1 MTGEF
6 LSFSIF
12 PQFSPSLFHDTFGS
26 NLFSRSIAITYE
38 KPFSFSDEAINVKL
52 PYTEGVPTAGG
63 LRDGQPITLTLAIE
77 GFKFTKINSKWYQH
91 LWYSDHQPNQQ
102 PIEDPQEYT
111 KAQSNELQKWW
122 GSLPNT
128 IDPLRK
134 QWLRLE
140 YYYMQLC
147 LLTPRIP
154 ESSNENTLS
163 SSAILEC
170 CFAYV
175 TTFQNLLFQPRQS
188 FNYNYCDVLRLFN
201 VSQKLIEALCRIEG
215 HLPDQDLKSQGLSCI
230 QIVRTLLSVF
240 TKRFHE
246 AEEYKDRFEQDSS
259 IIQTTFSAGTSPY
272 EPTYPMSGAN
282 LYQHM

>member
-1 MTGEF
+1 MLASQHF
-6 LSFSIF
+6 LVLTLL
-12 PQFSPSLFHDTFGS
+12 P
-26 NLFSRSIAITYE
+26 RYIAITYE
-38 KPFSFSDEAINVKL
+38 RPFSFSDEAINVKL

-77 GFKFTKINSKWYQH
+77 GFKFTTINSRWYQH
-91 LWYSDHQPNQQ
+91 LWYSCHQPNQQ
-102 PIEDPQEYT
+102 PVENLQEYT
-111 KAQSNELQKWW
+111 KARSDELQKWW
-122 GSLPNT
+122 KKLPNT

-140 YYYMQLC
+140 YHYMQLC
-147 LLTPRIP
+147 LLTPQIL
-154 ESSNENTLS
+154 ESNSGNTS
-163 SSAILEC
+163 SSSSPSAILEC

-175 TTFQNLLFQPRQS
+175 TAFQDLLFQPRQS

-215 HLPDQDLKSQGLSCI
+215 HLPDQDLKNQGLSCM
-230 QIVRTLLSVF
+230 QIVKTLLSVF

-259 IIQTTFSAGTSPY
+259 IIYTTFSAGTSPF
-272 EPTYPMSGAN
+272 ETTFPLGGAN